1 MIFMNT
7 VTAKHPTVGLVG
19 LGAMG
24 RGVALNLM
32 RKGYRVIG
40 FDVNPGALSWFKSQ
54 GGDPSQSLSSG
65 MGQVDVLI
73 SFVVNDAQTEAVL
86 FREGSH

>member
-1 MIFMNT
+1 MDT
-7 VTAKHPTVGLVG
+7 LTEKKPTVGLVG

-40 FDVNPGALSWFKSQ
+40 FDVNPEALTW
-54 GGDPSQSLSSG
+54 L
-65 MGQVDVLI
+65 
-73 SFVVNDAQTEAVL
+73 
-86 FREGSH
+86 